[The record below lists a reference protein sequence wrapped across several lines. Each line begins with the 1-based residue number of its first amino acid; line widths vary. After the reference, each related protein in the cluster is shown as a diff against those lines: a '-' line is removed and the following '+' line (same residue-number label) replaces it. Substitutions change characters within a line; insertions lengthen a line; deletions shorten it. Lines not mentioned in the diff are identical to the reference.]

1 MKKLNAKKIIA
12 GTVISMGLVIP
23 LTATNNGA
31 LLSQPQTV
39 QAATKKKK
47 ITLQHNAYLYNY
59 RGRRV
64 GRRKLY
70 RHHTYTYYSIKR
82 IHGKKYY
89 RVGKNSYIKAS
100 NVLTKKHTNKAKTPS
115 NLIPETNSKLS
126 LNTSGLGTP
135 KFQVSIDKTNADI
148 FSASH
153 ATANGSWIGTLK
165 LDGTYNVYAEEND
178 MYEIGNG
185 QWIKSGIAVVI
196 SNNSTQ
202 IKQNTINNAFQSS
215 TSSTRDNTQKENN
228 NSNVSISKR
237 DIIVN
242 NLTSAQ
248 KQEVI
253 TYFVQMINAERA
265 KNGLNPLKLDESFSA
280 EAQQRAIHDGTTLVN
295 TGDEDS
301 HEDENGN
308 SLVPTDAGGE
318 VEAGIMVYPNDT
330 PKDLA
335 RFAYKQFMEN
345 DADQNWAHRKNL
357 LGSWTTIGVGVYFAK
372 GTNNFNLGSLVAD
385 LK

>member
-12 GTVISMGLVIP
+12 ETVISMGLVIP

-39 QAATKKKK
+39 QAATKK
-47 ITLQHNAYLYNY
+47 ITLKHNAYLYNY

-148 FSASH
+148 YSTFH
-153 ATANGSWIGTLK
+153 AIPHGSWIGTLK

-185 QWIKSGIAVVI
+185 QWIKSGIAEVI
-196 SNNSTQ
+196 SNNSS
-202 IKQNTINNAFQSS
+202 QNGQENTSQSS
-215 TSSTRDNTQKENN
+215 DSNISAKSSNITASSSKNTNKPATSKKSHKDEKNN
-228 NSNVSISKR
+228 PSEADLQDAANR
-237 DIIVN
+237 FLAMVN
-242 NLTSAQ
+242 
-248 KQEVI
+248 ED
-253 TYFVQMINAERA
+253 RA
-265 KNGLNPLKLDESFSA
+265 KLGIKPLTLNAHLSA
-280 EAQQRAIHDGTTLVN
+280 EAKQRSIHDAAHLVKYGT
-295 TGDEDS
+295 EDK
-301 HEDENGN
+301 HVDENGN
-308 SLVPTDAGGE
+308 LLLPD
-318 VEAGIMVYPNDT
+318 DT
-330 PKDLA
+330 REEICSPLSRNADIA
-335 RFAYKQFMEN
+335 EFAYFEFMKN
-345 DADQNWAHRKNL
+345 DATANWAHKKAL
-357 LGSWTTIGVGVYFAK
+357 LNPEYSEIGIGITIGNGPSIY
-372 GTNNFNLGSLVAD
+372 TYGSLTCEFN
-385 LK
+385 

>member
-1 MKKLNAKKIIA
+1 MKKLSAKKIIA

-39 QAATKKKK
+39 QAATKK
-47 ITLQHNAYLYNY
+47 ITLKHNAYLYNY

-148 FSASH
+148 YSTFH
-153 ATANGSWIGTLK
+153 AIPHGSWIGTLK

-185 QWIKSGIAVVI
+185 QWIKSGIAEVI
-196 SNNSTQ
+196 SGNSSSSNQTT
-202 IKQNTINNAFQSS
+202 KENTKKSSDSNTSAKPSSTPASKPQNTKKPAKPHKNA
-215 TSSTRDNTQKENN
+215 K
-228 NSNVSISKR
+228 
-237 DIIVN
+237 VN
-242 NLTSAQ
+242 PSEADLQDAANRFLAMVNKDRAELGIKPLTLNAHLSEEA
-248 KQEVI
+248 KQRSV
-253 TYFVQMINAERA
+253 
-265 KNGLNPLKLDESFSA
+265 
-280 EAQQRAIHDGTTLVN
+280 H
-295 TGDEDS
+295 
-301 HEDENGN
+301 
-308 SLVPTDAGGE
+308 
-318 VEAGIMVYPNDT
+318 
-330 PKDLA
+330 
-335 RFAYKQFMEN
+335 
-345 DADQNWAHRKNL
+345 DAD
-357 LGSWTTIGVGVYFAK
+357 
-372 GTNNFNLGSLVAD
+372 
-385 LK
+385 